1 MRNLKTRSQAPWLCA
16 GDFNE
21 VTKQSEKLGGRTR
34 PHNQMQAFRDILEEC
49 GIMDLGF
56 VGSKFTWHKH
66 YDNFTVWERLDRAV
80 ATNEWF
86 SLFLDTQVRHLD
98 VTTLDHKPL
107 LINPD
112 GMDCKQQRPFCFK
125 HMWMSEPGCGVT
137 IEAVWQLIREVKK

>member
-1 MRNLKTRSQAPWLCA
+1 
-16 GDFNE
+16 
-21 VTKQSEKLGGRTR
+21 
-34 PHNQMQAFRDILEEC
+34 
-49 GIMDLGF
+49 MDLGF

-98 VTTLDHKPL
+98 VTTSDHKPL